1 MLKLLNFL
9 ITGCWHK
16 WEIIETYERET
27 WSFFQKKYVGSG
39 KVRDVQCTR
48 CGHIKRIEA

>member
-9 ITGCWHK
+9 ITGCWHDY
-16 WEIIETYERET
+16 I
-27 WSFFQKKYVGSG
+27 F
-39 KVRDVQCTR
+39 RDHVYPKLKGYKFAEFECTR